1 MEEKE
6 IINRVTGSS
15 LIVFNLEDYFPEFE
29 VAEIDLSS
37 ILFQGQILREK
48 DVRDFVK
55 HHDWNQYLNKH
66 LALHCSADAIVPTWA
81 FMLIGI
87 AVQPFA
93 ASVVFGNRDALMTQ
107 LFKNALSGVDWEK
120 YRNEKVVI
128 KGCGDRKVPES
139 AFLEVASRLRPVA
152 TSIMYGE
159 PCSTVP
165 LYRKPK

>member
-15 LIVFNLEDYFPEFE
+15 LIVFNLEDLFPRFD
-29 VAEIDLSS
+29 VAEIDIKSL
-37 ILFQGQILREK
+37 LFQEQILREK
-48 DVRDFVK
+48 DLRDFVK
-55 HHDWNQYLNKH
+55 HHDWNQYQNKH
-66 LALHCSADAIVPTWA
+66 VAIFCSEDAIVPTWA
-81 FMLIGI
+81 YMLIGI
-87 AVQPFA
+87 AAQPFA
-93 ASVVFGNRDALMTQ
+93 ATVVFGNRDALMTQ
-107 LFKNALSGVDWEK
+107 LFQKALSEVDWEK

-139 AFLEVASRLRPVA
+139 AFLEAASRLRPVA
-152 TSIMYGE
+152 ASIMYGE